1 MMKFLKRILSVLL
14 VLALL
19 CCSAFAEAP
28 KADALLE
35 GQLSM
40 QDIETI
46 NGGHAKPF
54 TQNGCVT
61 FVAGPCADGPVKTEG
76 DARRVAASMIRLM
89 GGNEKTHL
97 EPWRVL
103 RDSVG
108 NVYYVYQQTYADL
121 IVQGGAVKV
130 ITDPAGN
137 MLGLTGSLVTEL
149 PQETDSAITAQEA
162 EALVIQHETGLH
174 RPEPQIMTELT
185 GRIVLPVQREL
196 DMDSEEESELSR
208 FVWAVYTTNPMASV
222 SSGTDLPYL
231 AHYVTLNGEYL
242 YNLPTILP
250 GDAVAK
256 AGYDAN
262 YVFQF
267 MESVPYTGYVDM
279 ADGSQR
285 EITVDVM
292 RDTRTGM
299 YYLGNIEHKIV
310 VADCWEFLYNHGNV
324 QLEYS
329 TDNLSWD
336 QVGLKSLYNY
346 CRAYDYYKA
355 LGWEGGDGQGTPI
368 IILKD
373 FCDKDHHPMDNA
385 AYVGKYYGWQA
396 FLSSSVNRFSEC
408 LDVIAHE
415 FTHCVTHSVMTY
427 NGYMNDYG
435 AINESMS
442 DIQGN
447 LCEMMFGA
455 TTDETWLIGEN
466 AMKVRSMSAPHLYQQ
481 PDYSWDIYYQPKVKN
496 PTDVN
501 DRGGVHT
508 NSSLLNHL
516 AYRLCALGGMT
527 LEEARAFWFAMD
539 CAMVPGTDYPQLK
552 ELLPWVMH
560 YMGMDA
566 YQSALAEA
574 LTATR
579 LGDDALPETL
589 EENQALLTL
598 NLPDTEIFNNG
609 SWMLSLVSLNVEK
622 LEEKLKTVTEK
633 VRNQDLEDFPLLL
646 RSLIGLFQNASV
658 SEEEHK
664 MRAEALGAFVESITE
679 IMEKDQWSSDS
690 QAWINQLKLNPD
702 VKETV
707 DWLRANVEE
716 VFYSASGS
724 AGPDGHTIT
733 MMSRPGR
740 TIPCLLYMTVEPNS
754 TVLKQFNVVFYVNHQ
769 WMDITSVL
777 SLNQDPKEANTE
789 IMDRVMDDLTSKI
802 ADLIFE
808 RASLNDYLDLL
819 TLDVKGGETTEIPN
833 TGLEQV
839 DLSANMA
846 SGIALDDTL
855 EVINTKSRPKL
866 PEDAPAPEPVL

>member
-1 MMKFLKRILSVLL
+1 MKFLKRILSVLL

-28 KADALLE
+28 KAALPDV
-35 GQLSM
+35 QLTL
-40 QDIETI
+40 QDIQLA
-46 NGGHAKPF
+46 NGGNAKVY
-54 TQNGCVT
+54 TQDGRVT
-61 FVAGPCADGPVKTEG
+61 FVEGACGGKPVKNEA
-76 DARRVAASMIRLM
+76 DATAVVSSMITLL
-89 GGNEKTHL
+89 GGDEKTHL

-103 RDSVG
+103 HDSAG
-108 NVYYVYQQTYADL
+108 NVYYVYQQTYADQ
-121 IVQGGAVKV
+121 IVLGGAVKV
-130 ITDPAGN
+130 ITDKEGN

-149 PQETDSAITAQEA
+149 PEETDSAITAQEA
-162 EALVIQHETGLH
+162 EALVIQHETGMN
-174 RPEPQIMTELT
+174 RPEPEIMSDLT

-196 DMDSEEESELSR
+196 DLDSEEDSEQTR
-208 FVWAVYTTNPMASV
+208 FVWAVYTTNPVASV
-222 SSGTDLPYL
+222 SRGTDLPYL

-250 GDAVAK
+250 GDAAAK
-256 AGYDAN
+256 AGYDAD

-267 MESVPYTGYVDM
+267 MEPVPYTGYVDM
-279 ADGSQR
+279 ADGSEQ

-324 QLEYS
+324 QVEFS
-329 TDNLSWD
+329 PDNLEWD

-355 LGWEGGDGQGTPI
+355 LGWIGGDGEGTPI

-373 FCDKDHHPMDNA
+373 FCDKYHNPMDNA

-396 FLSSSVNRFSEC
+396 FLSSAVNRFSEA

-415 FTHCVTHSVMTY
+415 FTHCVTNSVMTY

-435 AINESMS
+435 AINEAMS

-447 LCEMMFGA
+447 LCELMYGA
-455 TTDETWLIGEN
+455 TADESWLVGEN
-466 AMKVRSMSAPHLYQQ
+466 ATKVRSMSDPHLYQQ
-481 PDYSWDIYYQPKVKN
+481 PAYSWDIYYQPQVKN

-527 LEEARAFWFAMD
+527 LEEARAFWFAVD
-539 CAMVPGTDYPQLK
+539 CAMVPGTDYAQLQ
-552 ELLPWVMH
+552 ELLPFVLK

-566 YQSALAEA
+566 YQPALAEA

-589 EENQALLTL
+589 EENQALVTL

-609 SWMLSLVSLNVEK
+609 SWMLSLNSLNVEK
-622 LEEKLKTVTEK
+622 LEEKLKTWSEK
-633 VRNQDLEDFPLLL
+633 IRNQDLEGFPVLL
-646 RSLIGLFQNASV
+646 RGLIGMFQNAEV
-658 SEEEHK
+658 SQEELK
-664 MRAEALGAFVESITE
+664 LRADALGAIMDSITD
-679 IMEKDQWSSDS
+679 IIVTDQWRNDPQVLIDRLQSTPVFQEAS
-690 QAWINQLKLNPD
+690 
-702 VKETV
+702 
-707 DWLRANVEE
+707 DWLRANVED

-740 TIPCLLYMTVEPNS
+740 TIPCLMYISVEPNS
-754 TVLKQFNVVFYVNHQ
+754 MVIDQFNVVFYINHQ

-777 SLNQDPKEANTE
+777 ALGDDQENGGTE
-789 IMDRVMDDLTSKI
+789 TMDKVIDDLCAKI

-808 RASLNDYLDLL
+808 KASLSDFLDLV
-819 TLDVKGGETTEIPN
+819 TLNVKGGETAEIPAD
-833 TGLEQV
+833 GLENV

-846 SGIALDDTL
+846 PDL
-855 EVINTKSRPKL
+855 EMEETVEVENTKSRPKL
-866 PEDAPAPEPVL
+866 PDEEPML